1 MVIQNETEMKKFGE
15 QIGTVLRGG
24 EVIELIGD
32 VGAGKTTLTKG
43 VALGLDISEPVQSPT
58 FTISRVYEAR
68 DDLTLYHY
76 DFYRLGEAGIMAED
90 IGESINQ
97 PGAITIV
104 EWSGAVSD
112 VLPADRLQIHIKATS
127 DDEREVEL
135 TSSGDKSQKLR
146 EDIA

>member
-1 MVIQNETEMKKFGE
+1 MKQFGE
-15 QIGTVLRGG
+15 LIGANMHGG

-43 VALGLDISEPVQSPT
+43 IALGLSIMEPVQSPT
-58 FTISRVYEAR
+58 FTISRVYESR

-90 IGESINQ
+90 IGEAINQ
-97 PGAITIV
+97 PGSIVVV

-112 VLPADRLQIHIKATS
+112 VLLQDRLKIRINVTS
-127 DDEREVEL
+127 EDFRQLDIVAGGE
-135 TSSGDKSQKLR
+135 KSQKLL
-146 EDIA
+146 EAIK

>member
-1 MVIQNETEMKKFGE
+1 MKQFGE
-15 QIGTVLRGG
+15 LIGANMHGG

-43 VALGLDISEPVQSPT
+43 VALGLGVSEPVQSPT
-58 FTISRVYEAR
+58 FTISRVYESR

-90 IGESINQ
+90 IGEAINQ
-97 PGAITIV
+97 PGSIVVV

-112 VLPADRLQIHIKATS
+112 VLLQDRLKININATS
-127 DDEREVEL
+127 EDFRQVEI
-135 TSSGDKSQKLR
+135 TAGGEKSQKLL
-146 EDIA
+146 EAIK

>member
-1 MVIQNETEMKKFGE
+1 MKKFGE

-68 DDLTLYHY
+68 DDLVLYHY

>member
-1 MVIQNETEMKKFGE
+1 MKQFGE
-15 QIGTVLRGG
+15 LIGANMHGG

-43 VALGLDISEPVQSPT
+43 VALGLGVAEPVQSPT
-58 FTISRVYEAR
+58 FTISRVYESR

-90 IGESINQ
+90 IGEAINQ
-97 PGAITIV
+97 PGSIVVV

-112 VLPADRLQIHIKATS
+112 VLLQDRLKININATS
-127 DDEREVEL
+127 EDFRQVEI
-135 TSSGDKSQKLR
+135 TAGGEKSQKLL
-146 EDIA
+146 EAIK

>member
-1 MVIQNETEMKKFGE
+1 MKRFGE
-15 QIGTVLRGG
+15 LIGANMHGG

-43 VALGLDISEPVQSPT
+43 VALGLGVAEPVQSPT
-58 FTISRVYEAR
+58 FTISRVYESR

-90 IGESINQ
+90 IGEAINQ
-97 PGAITIV
+97 PGSIVVV

-112 VLPADRLQIHIKATS
+112 VLLQDRLKIRINVTS
-127 DDEREVEL
+127 EDFRQLDIVAGGE
-135 TSSGDKSQKLR
+135 KSQKLL
-146 EDIA
+146 EAIK